1 MIKTKKVERLIQ
13 AVGGPKKAEIILA
26 NVPKSAFFYQPK
38 LGLYARKS
46 VVSTGL
52 LTSVLLGGRWVF
64 WGNPEELIKLSDLRQ
79 ALAVF
84 QKANVL
90 DIASNDEPETFI
102 PFQVSLQFGIHDHV
116 VYLDLLKIE
125 DVLLVSEIHKHP
137 ENGTSYVVKNKYG
150 RRLKVNESDIRK
162 AMIQEELTGKRVNS
176 IEEALTVTEVENL
189 RRHAYA

>member
-102 PFQVSLQFGIHDHV
+102 PFQVSPQFGIHDHV

-125 DVLLVSEIHKHP
+125 DVLLVNEIHKHP

-150 RRLKVNESDIRK
+150 KRLKVNESDIRK

-176 IEEALTVTEVENL
+176 IEEALTVTEIESL
-189 RRHAYA
+189 RRHAHA